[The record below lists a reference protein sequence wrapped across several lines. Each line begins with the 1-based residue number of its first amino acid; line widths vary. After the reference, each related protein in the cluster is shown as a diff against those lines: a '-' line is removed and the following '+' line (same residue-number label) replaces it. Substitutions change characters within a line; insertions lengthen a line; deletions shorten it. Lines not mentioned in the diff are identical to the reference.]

1 MTGSIEFMFEATA
14 YFLVC
19 AFFYWVSKYWQ
30 FVMLPTIILALIG
43 TLVTAVYVPESPRYL
58 ISQYKFDQARKVF
71 SLIYRYNFR
80 EKCKAQ
86 GLNESNTPGF
96 KGVIFREEVEH
107 QKQSLI

>member
-1 MTGSIEFMFEATA
+1 LILGWAVTGKQFVGYSYLIELQPTNKQVMTGSIEFMFEATA

-58 ISQYKFDQARKVF
+58 ISQHKFD
-71 SLIYRYNFR
+71 
-80 EKCKAQ
+80 
-86 GLNESNTPGF
+86 
-96 KGVIFREEVEH
+96 
-107 QKQSLI
+107 